1 VNSACVDHEVWMN
14 RTHALIVSFVVAF
27 TVAACGGSNN
37 GGSNNGGGSQPPS
50 GGGTTTVNPC
60 STALEADQPS
70 ASLRSTPGA
79 QGATAAKKTL
89 IDGNPRGRV
98 YEAMWIHQAAEEDRR
113 RAGGR
118 QAAETGTAIT
128 TPAPVAEDVGDIAV
142 VQDSGDLVIPAHQFD
157 LGAVGLRFTPNGATG
172 YNLAKID
179 SNFRSNLGAQ
189 LTLGDDDS
197 SPRNVA
203 FSFPFYGASQTAAF
217 VNSDGNITFGE
228 ADQASTERDVSRLL
242 TGPPRVAL
250 FLADLDP
257 SAGGK
262 IFVNATSDQY
272 TVTWCGVH
280 GFDSQ
285 RGVTAQASL
294 LPDGS
299 IEMKYGDNIT
309 LGDAVVGLSPGQ
321 TGNFTTMDLSTA
333 TPASGN
339 GAVGERFAASTTF
352 DALAAARKF
361 YTNHSDNYDQILLWT
376 DQPLI
381 KDAFAYETTAS
392 NEITG
397 IGVDIYDLSGQF
409 GSGGR
414 LHSLV
419 VMDWLGKYPDDPTQK
434 FLGENNTLSVMGQE
448 VGHRWLAYF
457 NFRDH
462 TGARSDA
469 LLGRDLAHWSFFFN
483 SDASV
488 MEGNQ
493 IEDQG
498 GGQFRTVDA
507 VKRYSMLDQYAMG
520 LVGPNDVPSFFYVEA
535 PASSHQP
542 ADAPQIGVSFTGTRR
557 DVLLA
562 DVIAIHGSRS
572 PDVAGSPKVHRQA
585 FVYVTTGGRSA
596 ASDQVS
602 KLDNI
607 RRQWESFFRQA
618 TSNRMTAVTTLR

>member
-1 VNSACVDHEVWMN
+1 LAVDLEVSMT
-14 RTHALIVSFVVAF
+14 RTHALMVSFVAAL
-27 TVAACGGSNN
+27 TVVSCGGGGNS
-37 GGSNNGGGSQPPS
+37 GGSGGGSGSTPPPS
-50 GGGTTTVNPC
+50 GGGGTPSANPC

-70 ASLRSTPGA
+70 ASLSTG
-79 QGATAAKKTL
+79 QGATASKKTL

-98 YEAMWIHQAAEEDRR
+98 YEAMWIHQAAEEERQRR
-113 RAGGR
+113 GAGQR
-118 QAAETGTAIT
+118 SATSDTAIT
-128 TPAPVAEDVGDIAV
+128 TPAPVSEDVGNIAV
-142 VQDSGDLVIPAHQFD
+142 VQDAGDLIIPANTFD
-157 LGAVGLRFTPNGATG
+157 LVGAGLRFTRNGTTG
-172 YNLAKID
+172 YNVAKID
-179 SNFRSNLGAQ
+179 GNFRSSLGTQ

-197 SPRNVA
+197 SSRPVA

-242 TGPPRVAL
+242 TGPPRIAP

-262 IFVNATSDQY
+262 VFVNAASDQY

-285 RGVTAQASL
+285 RAVTVQASL
-294 LPDGS
+294 FSDGA
-299 IEMKYGDNIT
+299 IELKYGTSLT

-321 TGNFTTMDLSTA
+321 TGNFTTMDLSVPS
-333 TPASGN
+333 PASGD
-339 GAVGERFAASTTF
+339 GAVGERFSASTTF

-361 YTNHSDNYDQILLWT
+361 YTSHGDNFDQLLLWT

-381 KDAFAYETTAS
+381 SDAFAYETTAR

-397 IGVDIYDLSGQF
+397 IGVDIYDLSRQF
-409 GSGGR
+409 GSGGTLR
-414 LHSLV
+414 SLV
-419 VMDWLGKYPDDPTQK
+419 VMDSLGKYPADPTQK

-448 VGHRWLAYF
+448 VGHRWLAYL

-469 LLGRDLAHWSFFFN
+469 LLGRDLAHWSFFFD

-488 MEGNQ
+488 MEGND
-493 IEDQG
+493 IEDLG

-507 VKRYSMLDQYAMG
+507 VKRYSLLDQYAMG

-535 PASSHQP
+535 PVSSHAA
-542 ADAPQIGVSFTGTRR
+542 ADAPQIGVTFSGTRR

-562 DVIAIHGSRS
+562 DVIAIEGNRTPS
-572 PDVAGSPKVHRQA
+572 VADSPKVHRQA
-585 FVYVTTGGRSA
+585 FVYITTAGRTA
-596 ASDQVS
+596 APDQIS

-607 RRQWESFFRQA
+607 RRQWESFFREA
-618 TSNRMTAVTTLR
+618 TSGRMTAVTTLR